1 MNAFNNGAPLP
12 GRSTRRAAQKASTR
26 RRLLDAAYDL
36 FEERGYEQ
44 ATMREL
50 AARAGVAPGTIFAHF
65 ADKPA
70 LLVAA
75 FETDVGGVVEEAFA
89 SVPGVELAAQLLHL
103 SGALYRFYARRP
115 RLSRTLVE
123 TATFLEGSGAAA
135 LTSQAQEFLA
145 RVSQLFAAA
154 QQRGEVR
161 RDVSPADGALVFW
174 ADYFTALVGGLRDA
188 RLGPEGQLGLLR
200 RALELRFEGLRP
212 RSTRAAGTRR
222 RS

>member
-1 MNAFNNGAPLP
+1 MNTFNGRAGA
-12 GRSTRRAAQKASTR
+12 GGSARAAQKASTR

-65 ADKPA
+65 PDKPA

-75 FETDVGGVVEEAFA
+75 FETDVGRVVEQAFA
-89 SVPGVELAAQLLHL
+89 TLPGAELPAQLLHL
-103 SGALYRFYARRP
+103 SAALYRFYARRP

-123 TATFLEGSGAAA
+123 TATFLDGPGAAA
-135 LTSQAQEFLA
+135 LTTQAQEFLG

-154 QQRGEVR
+154 RQRGEIR
-161 RDVSPADGALVFW
+161 RDVSPADGALSFW
-174 ADYFTALVGGLRDA
+174 ADYFTALVAGLRDA
-188 RLGPEGQLGLLR
+188 RLGPEGQLRLLR

-212 RSTRAAGTRR
+212 RPPGATRTRR